1 MCVLH
6 LLTGLFLRNNC
17 QKLGF
22 NFKITVNQN
31 CHIDRTAVKI
41 VLLQRFFYLQSG
53 ATWEVD
59 TLSNSQNIR
68 KLKAMMQKEATKKE
82 LASLNAHRPVLNED
96 KSGWRLDLENAA
108 EKIQNRF
115 EIILRKQ
122 EEKYG
127 LLNSSKKYV
136 RKMTVTFVGNR
147 FRNIKCDH
155 HRCPR

>member
-1 MCVLH
+1 M
-6 LLTGLFLRNNC
+6 
-17 QKLGF
+17 
-22 NFKITVNQN
+22 
-31 CHIDRTAVKI
+31 
-41 VLLQRFFYLQSG
+41 
-53 ATWEVD
+53 D

-122 EEKYG
+122 EEKY
-127 LLNSSKKYV
+127 
-136 RKMTVTFVGNR
+136 
-147 FRNIKCDH
+147 
-155 HRCPR
+155 

>member
-1 MCVLH
+1 
-6 LLTGLFLRNNC
+6 
-17 QKLGF
+17 
-22 NFKITVNQN
+22 
-31 CHIDRTAVKI
+31 
-41 VLLQRFFYLQSG
+41 
-53 ATWEVD
+53 
-59 TLSNSQNIR
+59 
-68 KLKAMMQKEATKKE
+68 MMQKEATKEE

-136 RKMTVTFVGNR
+136 RKMSVTFVGNR
-147 FRNIKCDH
+147 FRNIKKIATRVQYISDS
-155 HRCPR
+155 